1 MKTKEELAAY
11 FREYR
16 RKHRTRLV
24 KYARKYRRANRA
36 AINAARRKKYHTDEA
51 FRRYERNTATFSS
64 ASGRA
69 TLRVHC
75 GRRK

>member
-16 RKHRTRLV
+16 RKHRTRLI

-51 FRRYERNTATFSS
+51 FRMYELERHA
-64 ASGRA
+64 AK
-69 TLRVHC
+69 
-75 GRRK
+75 RRKEPHTA